1 MQLEQKQIDALE
13 KWIENRRTAYLVR
26 GFSLAANAGVEE
38 LAAFKG
44 AESLS
49 EEDAQK
55 PLSQLKE
62 ELDAAEEFY
71 KDARAHLFAG
81 RQGG

>member
-13 KWIENRRTAYLVR
+13 KWIEDRRTAYLLK

-38 LAAFKG
+38 LVAYKEV
-44 AESLS
+44 AELLP
-49 EEDAQK
+49 EDAAK
-55 PLSQLKE
+55 PLSELKA

>member
-13 KWIENRRTAYLVR
+13 KWIENRRTAYLQR
-26 GFSLAANAGVEE
+26 GFSLAAKDGVAE
-38 LAAFKG
+38 LADFEEVA
-44 AESLS
+44 SMTP
-49 EEDAQK
+49 EDAQK
-55 PLSQLKE
+55 PLSQLKQ

-71 KDARAHLFAG
+71 KDARQHLYAG